1 MAAKRFSY
9 IAAEGLPWLGLTAL
23 LGLATNFGVN
33 GIAALPFAGIAVAL
47 FALFRDPERELPV
60 EPTAILAPCDGIVSQ
75 VELTSEGVLEREA
88 RHIAIRVNPF
98 GAYTARSA
106 VEGKLYDPRDNAAA
120 GSKLSGANGLW
131 IRTDADDDVVTLF
144 RGWPLI
150 GTPRAFVRYG
160 ERVGQ
165 GRRCAYL
172 RLARE
177 ANIFLPANVIVD
189 VELGDQVR
197 AGETII
203 ARFRYQ

>member
-9 IAAEGLPWLGLTAL
+9 IAGEGLPWLALTAV
-23 LGLATNFGVN
+23 LGLGAYFSLNW
-33 GIAALPFAGIAVAL
+33 IAALPFAVIAVAL
-47 FALFRDPERELPV
+47 FGLFRDPERELPV
-60 EPTAILAPCDGIVSQ
+60 EPAAILAPCDGVIGGI
-75 VELTSEGVLEREA
+75 ELTSEGVLEREA
-88 RHIAIRVNPF
+88 RHITLRVNPF
-98 GAYTARSA
+98 GAYTARCP

-131 IRTDADDDVVTLF
+131 VRTDADDDVVTLF
-144 RGWPLI
+144 RGLPLM

-172 RLARE
+172 RLASE
-177 ANIFLPANVIVD
+177 AHVFLPADVIVD
-189 VELGDQVR
+189 VEVGQRVR
-197 AGETII
+197 AGETIV